1 MSLVHEII
9 CESVKTRD
17 MDSLNKA
24 LHIVFPDRMENKEL
38 VVYEYDGSVPRLFGD
53 DRHIELMLP
62 EDMDEI
68 VENAVVDAIEN
79 GTLFD
84 DADHVKNAATYITMT
99 KLPVNGMVNR
109 GIDEPVGM
117 KHAIGS
123 VVGAMNSDGRFG
135 VDEEDIENGKNFAHD
150 IIDHGD
156 EDNARDLVASYID
169 AKDHNKLPIEFRR
182 SLKDLGK
189 EINDVKSVKPEDS
202 ISSSDL
208 DDGLDMKKVK
218 EMGSI
223 GDDGVDDVEECGCQ
237 CVKEEDGGEM
247 EPGETP
253 TTPTSVETEYADDI
267 DIEEYYN
274 FTELDE
280 LYQELDDIYAS
291 VSSYELNYFLENG
304 EVPDQNKQSKI
315 ADTWDRIK
323 QWFKR
328 TFLSIVT
335 KFKNMQIRRRLDQL
349 EKERRAGKE
358 FFIISNFPEYF
369 ELDDEEF
376 AQKVDQ
382 SLQLFWDATD
392 YFNNDVDKNSIRS
405 AIDIMKEAVD
415 RISQTVNKQKQVLS
429 KPLDGVRTIY
439 LADDHFVKIRY
450 FVLQRESWIDE
461 IIKKFKVWD
470 KTNRKFNGNEYDA
483 KAWRTLV
490 GYVIKYLSLVVS
502 CEQNRIKAIIP
513 SAESKNQS
521 QEDDDENIVDLD
533 DQYGFEPGQVE
544 ESYVESSNENKW
556 ETLENMLGRKL
567 PEDFKNG
574 IDDRNDIANHFQ
586 GSVYSKYDF
595 GIADACN
602 VNDIIKYRKDNNN
615 YLENDDYLHFAGDG
629 WGNSL
634 ILMYHPKS
642 KDYSYALWYHDQ
654 FEGDNHKTI
663 IIGKTWKEMRSK
675 FKNEDVKE
683 SYIDTEEIYK
693 TYVEEG
699 FLRRPKKL
707 KPIPRDVVAYITVE
721 INAIQDANDQAMLS
735 GYTCA
740 KLELVDF
747 YITCLD
753 TNDDR
758 YIVPHTRQYLVQMQ
772 NDLNRLLTRIL
783 QLRPINKSNRMWKV
797 NVTLPEGR

>member
-1 MSLVHEII
+1 MSLAHEII

-24 LHIVFPDRMENKEL
+24 LQIVFPDRMENKEL

-62 EDMDEI
+62 ADMDEI

-99 KLPVNGMVNR
+99 KLPVNGMVNL

-135 VDEEDIENGKNFAHD
+135 ADEEDVENGKNFVHD

-156 EDNARDLVASYID
+156 EDNVQSLVASYID
-169 AKDHNKLPIEFRR
+169 AKDRNKLPIEFRR

-189 EINDVKSVKPEDS
+189 EIDDVKSVKPEDS

-208 DDGLDMKKVK
+208 DEGLDMKKVK

-253 TTPTSVETEYADDI
+253 TTPTSVETEDANDI

-291 VSSYELNYFLENG
+291 MSSYELNYFLENG

-323 QWFKR
+323 QWFRR

-335 KFKNMQIRRRLDQL
+335 KFKRMQILRRLDQL

-358 FFIISNFPEYF
+358 FSVIPNFPHWVEDNEYMQK
-369 ELDDEEF
+369 LDEAFILIFDVTDHNQNIDTILRP
-376 AQKVDQ
+376 AINVMK
-382 SLQLFWDATD
+382 DA
-392 YFNNDVDKNSIRS
+392 VEHIGQ
-405 AIDIMKEAVD
+405 I
-415 RISQTVNKQKQVLS
+415 VNKQKQLLS
-429 KPLDGVRTIY
+429 EPLKGVESMQF
-439 LADDHFVKIRY
+439 DHDYFVKTKY
-450 FVLQRESWIDE
+450 FVTARENWLDE
-461 IIKKFKVWD
+461 LIKKFKVWD

-490 GYVIKYLSLVVS
+490 GYCVKYLSLIMS
-502 CEQNRIKAIIP
+502 LFQNEIKAIIP

-521 QEDDDENIVDLD
+521 QDMSDSDDIRPTTYPVDDNDEI
-533 DQYGFEPGQVE
+533 E

-556 ETLENMLGRKL
+556 ETLENMLGREL

-574 IDDRNDIANHFQ
+574 IDDRNDIANRFQ
-586 GSVYSKYDF
+586 GSVYPKYDF

-615 YLENDDYLHFAGDG
+615 YLENNDYLHFAGDG

-642 KDYSYALWYHDQ
+642 KDYSYALWYHDK

-683 SYIDTEEIYK
+683 SYVENTEDIYNA
-693 TYVEEG
+693 YIQEG
-699 FLRRPKKL
+699 LFRRPKKL
-707 KPIPRDVVAYITVE
+707 KPIPRDVVAYIAVE

>member
-24 LHIVFPDRMENKEL
+24 LQIVFPDRMENKEL

-117 KHAIGS
+117 KHAVGS

-135 VDEEDIENGKNFAHD
+135 ADEEDIENGKNFVHD
-150 IIDHGD
+150 IVDHGD

-189 EINDVKSVKPEDS
+189 EIDDVKSVKPEDS

-253 TTPTSVETEYADDI
+253 TTPTSVETEDA
-267 DIEEYYN
+267 N
-274 FTELDE
+274 
-280 LYQELDDIYAS
+280 
-291 VSSYELNYFLENG
+291 
-304 EVPDQNKQSKI
+304 
-315 ADTWDRIK
+315 
-323 QWFKR
+323 
-328 TFLSIVT
+328 
-335 KFKNMQIRRRLDQL
+335 
-349 EKERRAGKE
+349 E
-358 FFIISNFPEYF
+358 F
-369 ELDDEEF
+369 DDE
-376 AQKVDQ
+376 K
-382 SLQLFWDATD
+382 
-392 YFNNDVDKNSIRS
+392 
-405 AIDIMKEAVD
+405 DI
-415 RISQTVNKQKQVLS
+415 VN
-429 KPLDGVRTIY
+429 
-439 LADDHFVKIRY
+439 
-450 FVLQRESWIDE
+450 
-461 IIKKFKVWD
+461 
-470 KTNRKFNGNEYDA
+470 
-483 KAWRTLV
+483 
-490 GYVIKYLSLVVS
+490 
-502 CEQNRIKAIIP
+502 
-513 SAESKNQS
+513 
-521 QEDDDENIVDLD
+521 
-533 DQYGFEPGQVE
+533 
-544 ESYVESSNENKW
+544 ESSNENKW

-602 VNDIIKYRKDNNN
+602 VDDIIKYRKDNNN

-642 KDYSYALWYHDQ
+642 KSYSYALWYHDQ

-663 IIGKTWKEMRSK
+663 IIGKTWKDMRSK
-675 FKNEDVKE
+675 FKNEDIKE

-693 TYVEEG
+693 TYIEEG

-721 INAIQDANDQAMLS
+721 INAVGDANDQAMLA

-758 YIVPHTRQYLVQMQ
+758 YIVPHNRQYLVQMQ

-783 QLRPINKSNRMWKV
+783 QLRPVNKSDRMWKV

>member
-1 MSLVHEII
+1 MSLAHEII

-84 DADHVKNAATYITMT
+84 DADHVKNAATYIAMT
-99 KLPVNGMVNR
+99 KLPLNGMANR

-135 VDEEDIENGKNFAHD
+135 ADEEDIENGKNFAHD

-156 EDNARDLVASYID
+156 EDNAQSLVASYID
-169 AKDHNKLPIEFRR
+169 AKDRNKLPIEFRR

-189 EINDVKSVKPEDS
+189 EIDDVKSVKPEDS

-253 TTPTSVETEYADDI
+253 TTPTSVGTEDANDI
-267 DIEEYYN
+267 DIEEYAIYN
-274 FTELDE
+274 EFNININELNE
-280 LYQELDDIYAS
+280 LYQELDRIYDS
-291 VSSYELNYFLENG
+291 MSSTERRYFMENG

-323 QWFKR
+323 QWFRR
-328 TFLSIVT
+328 TFLTIIT
-335 KFKNMQIRRRLDQL
+335 KFKKMQVDHNIDKIMKAAQD
-349 EKERRAGKE
+349 GKTIG
-358 FFIISNFPEYF
+358 IINNFPYYIPGNTG
-369 ELDDEEF
+369 
-376 AQKVDQ
+376 A
-382 SLQLFWDATD
+382 DASSINMALNLII
-392 YFNNDVDKNSIRS
+392 NNLTVSETPVNKGIEILKNECEILNEV
-405 AIDIMKEAVD
+405 I
-415 RISQTVNKQKQVLS
+415 NKQKQMLKDS
-429 KPLDGVRTIY
+429 KNLEKD
-439 LADDHFVKIRY
+439 Y
-450 FVLQRESWIDE
+450 FSGDQV
-461 IIKKFKVWD
+461 FKELKNAKYAMSINTETMNQGIHLFKTWD

-483 KAWRTLV
+483 KAWREYM
-490 GYVIKYLSLVVS
+490 GYFVKYYL
-502 CEQNRIKAIIP
+502 
-513 SAESKNQS
+513 
-521 QEDDDENIVDLD
+521 
-533 DQYGFEPGQVE
+533 
-544 ESYVESSNENKW
+544 
-556 ETLENMLGRKL
+556 NMMT
-567 PEDFKNG
+567 
-574 IDDRNDIANHFQ
+574 
-586 GSVYSKYDF
+586 Y
-595 GIADACN
+595 
-602 VNDIIKYRKDNNN
+602 NNN
-615 YLENDDYLHFAGDG
+615 IFQSYSIEETKTEDSNNTETDDVVG
-629 WGNSL
+629 
-634 ILMYHPKS
+634 
-642 KDYSYALWYHDQ
+642 
-654 FEGDNHKTI
+654 
-663 IIGKTWKEMRSK
+663 
-675 FKNEDVKE
+675 E
-683 SYIDTEEIYK
+683 S
-693 TYVEEG
+693 
-699 FLRRPKKL
+699 FFRRPKKL
-707 KPIPRDVVAYITVE
+707 KPIPRDVVAYIAVE

-735 GYTCA
+735 GYTCS

>member
-38 VVYEYDGSVPRLFGD
+38 LVYEYDGSVPRLFGD

-62 EDMDEI
+62 EDMNEI

-109 GIDEPVGM
+109 GIDEPIGM

-135 VDEEDIENGKNFAHD
+135 ADEEDIENGKNFAHD

-156 EDNARDLVASYID
+156 EDNAQSLVASYID
-169 AKDHNKLPIEFRR
+169 AKDRNKLPIEFRR

-208 DDGLDMKKVK
+208 DNGLDMKKVK

-237 CVKEEDGGEM
+237 CVEEEGEM

-291 VSSYELNYFLENG
+291 MSSYELNYFLENG

-328 TFLSIVT
+328 TFLTIVT
-335 KFKNMQIRRRLDQL
+335 KFRKMQTDHALDKIIKAAQD
-349 EKERRAGKE
+349 GKTIG
-358 FFIISNFPEYF
+358 IIKNFPFYIPGKTGA
-369 ELDDEEF
+369 D
-376 AQKVDQ
+376 AS
-382 SLQLFWDATD
+382 SLNMALNLIINNLTVSETPV
-392 YFNNDVDKNSIRS
+392 NKGIEILKNECEILNDVI
-405 AIDIMKEAVD
+405 
-415 RISQTVNKQKQVLS
+415 NKQKQMLKNS
-429 KPLDGVRTIY
+429 KNSEKDYYSGDQVFRALKTAKYSMSINTETMNQGIN
-439 LADDHFVKIRY
+439 L
-450 FVLQRESWIDE
+450 
-461 IIKKFKVWD
+461 FKTWD
-470 KTNRKFNGNEYDA
+470 KSNRKFNGNEYDA
-483 KAWRTLV
+483 KAWREYM
-490 GYVIKYLSLVVS
+490 GYFVKYYLNIMTYNANVF
-502 CEQNRIKAIIP
+502 
-513 SAESKNQS
+513 QS
-521 QEDDDENIVDLD
+521 HSI
-533 DQYGFEPGQVE
+533 E
-544 ESYVESSNENKW
+544 ETKNENDSNN
-556 ETLENMLGRKL
+556 TEN
-567 PEDFKNG
+567 
-574 IDDRNDIANHFQ
+574 
-586 GSVYSKYDF
+586 
-595 GIADACN
+595 
-602 VNDIIKYRKDNNN
+602 
-615 YLENDDYLHFAGDG
+615 GDVVG
-629 WGNSL
+629 
-634 ILMYHPKS
+634 
-642 KDYSYALWYHDQ
+642 
-654 FEGDNHKTI
+654 
-663 IIGKTWKEMRSK
+663 
-675 FKNEDVKE
+675 E
-683 SYIDTEEIYK
+683 S
-693 TYVEEG
+693 
-699 FLRRPKKL
+699 FFRRPKKL

-721 INAIQDANDQAMLS
+721 INAIQDANDQAMLA

-783 QLRPINKSNRMWKV
+783 QLRPVNKSDRMWKV